1 MRTDRRKLMS
11 AHGLPSNYERLEYIE
26 NTSTAY
32 IDCGLSPK
40 YTFDYEIKTN
50 IVTGNCI
57 FGCKYVNDTT
67 DFRFFWNRATA
78 IYLDVGYGRIML
90 TTQSGTKI
98 IHAKFGNYFIENL
111 INKEKATG
119 PVFDENMYGASI
131 SNLFLFQGYGY
142 ERGKVWLLNINDN
155 GKPIRKFIPVKRKS
169 DGVIGMYDLV
179 GRKFYTSPNG
189 VAFTGG

>member
-1 MRTDRRKLMS
+1 MIRTS
-11 AHGLPSNYERLEYIE
+11 ILPTSYERLEYIE

-57 FGCKYVNDTT
+57 FGCKFYDNDEI
-67 DFRFFWNRATA
+67 DFRFFWHQSSN
-78 IYLDVGYGRIML
+78 ICLDVGRGRISL
-90 TTQSGTKI
+90 KTPYGTKI
-98 IHAKFGNYFIENL
+98 IHAKFGNYFIEDL
-111 INKEKATG
+111 INEKKVTG
-119 PVFDENMYGASI
+119 VAFDENMNGARI

-142 ERGKVWLLNINDN
+142 EKGKVWLLNINDN

>member
-1 MRTDRRKLMS
+1 MIRTS
-11 AHGLPSNYERLEYIE
+11 ILPTSYERLEYIE

-50 IVTGNCI
+50 IVTDNCI
-57 FGCKYVNDTT
+57 FGCKFYNDDTK
-67 DFRFFWNRATA
+67 DFRIFWYKATR
-78 IYLDVGYGRIML
+78 IYLDIGSGRIDLL
-90 TTQSGTKI
+90 TPSGTKI
-98 IHAKFGNYFIENL
+98 IHVKFGNYFIENL

-119 PVFDENMYGASI
+119 VAFDENMYGAHI
-131 SNLFLFQGYGY
+131 SNLFLFQGYGS
-142 ERGKVWLLNINDN
+142 EKGKVWLLNINDN

-169 DGVIGMYDLV
+169 DGVIGMYELV
-179 GRKFYTSPNG
+179 GRKFYTSPNR

>member
-1 MRTDRRKLMS
+1 MIRTS
-11 AHGLPSNYERLEYIE
+11 ILPTSYERLEYIE

-57 FGCKYVNDTT
+57 FGCKFYDNDGI
-67 DFRFFWNRATA
+67 DFRFFWYQSSN
-78 IYLDVGYGRIML
+78 IYLDVGIGRIGL
-90 TTQSGTKI
+90 KTPSGTKI
-98 IHAKFGNYFIENL
+98 IHAKFGNYFIEDL
-111 INKEKATG
+111 INEKKVTG
-119 PVFDENMYGASI
+119 VAFDENMNGARI

-142 ERGKVWLLNINDN
+142 EKGKVWLLNINDN

>member
-1 MRTDRRKLMS
+1 MIRTS
-11 AHGLPSNYERLEYIE
+11 ILPTSYERLEYIE

-57 FGCKYVNDTT
+57 FGCKFYGDDAR
-67 DFRFFWNRATA
+67 DFRFFWYKPTIHLDIGSSR
-78 IYLDVGYGRIML
+78 IYLN
-90 TTQSGTKI
+90 TPSGTKI
-98 IHAKFGNYFIENL
+98 IHVKFGNYFIENL
-111 INKEKATG
+111 INKEKETG
-119 PVFDENMYGASI
+119 VAFDENMYGARI
-131 SNLFLFQGYGY
+131 SNLFLFQGYGS
-142 ERGKVWLLNINDN
+142 EKGKVWLLNINDN

-169 DGVIGMYDLV
+169 DGMVGMYDLV
-179 GRKFYTSPNG
+179 EKKFYTSPNG